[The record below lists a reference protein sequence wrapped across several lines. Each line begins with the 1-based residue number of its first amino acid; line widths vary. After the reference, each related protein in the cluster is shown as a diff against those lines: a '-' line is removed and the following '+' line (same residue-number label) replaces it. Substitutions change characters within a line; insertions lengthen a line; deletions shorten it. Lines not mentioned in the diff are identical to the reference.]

1 MTKTGNIIISQAVNH
16 CLFNFKQRLNVKM
29 QINHISDLFI
39 FLCVAFTRT
48 CKEIKVYVKVNHR
61 YDVGTVSLSI
71 IFSNSCRNKDVPAGA
86 SMHDIRAHHDK
97 SDPSK
102 VC

>member
-16 CLFNFKQRLNVKM
+16 CLFNFKERLNVKM
-29 QINHISDLFI
+29 IDKSYFWFI
-39 FLCVAFTRT
+39 FCVSYTRT
-48 CKEIKVYVKVNHR
+48 YKEIKIYVSVNHR

-71 IFSNSCRNKDVPAGA
+71 IFSNLCRNKDVPAGA

>member
-1 MTKTGNIIISQAVNH
+1 M
-16 CLFNFKQRLNVKM
+16 
-29 QINHISDLFI
+29 
-39 FLCVAFTRT
+39 
-48 CKEIKVYVKVNHR
+48 NHR

-102 VC
+102 VCLYLVH